1 MREIT
6 LVAID
11 LAKSVYHVHA
21 VDARGELVERKK
33 LSRSKLQGWLSNLLP
48 CEVAMEACGGAH
60 YWARVVVRCGHTPK
74 IIAPQFVRAYVK
86 SNKNDWTDAA
96 AIAEAASRPGM
107 RYVAMKDETQ
117 QVLQGLHRVRSQLI
131 GQRTALSNQVRGLLL
146 EFGIELV
153 RGVAGFKR
161 LLGVLSEHEVHLPA
175 RLMELFRERYR
186 AWGELGERI
195 ASYERELGQLAK
207 QDDRCRRLMTVPG
220 IGPLT
225 ATALVA
231 AVSDVTVFAR
241 GRDMSA
247 WLGVVPKQH
256 STGGTPR
263 LLGISKRGDK
273 YLRMLFIHG
282 ARSVL
287 RVAGGKPDR
296 RHQWVHALAQRK
308 GMNVAAVA
316 LANKTIRTAWAILRN
331 GTEYRT
337 PTAV

>member
-1 MREIT
+1 MRACT
-6 LVAID
+6 L
-11 LAKSVYHVHA
+11 LGTGG
-21 VDARGELVERKK
+21 GE
-33 LSRSKLQGWLSNLLP
+33 G
-48 CEVAMEACGGAH
+48 
-60 YWARVVVRCGHTPK
+60 GHTPK

-146 EFGIELV
+146 EFGLELV

-175 RLMELFRERYR
+175 RLLELFRERYR
-186 AWGELGERI
+186 AWGELGEMI

-241 GRDMSA
+241 GRDRSA
-247 WLGVVPKQH
+247 WLWVVPKQH

-337 PTAV
+337 PMAV

>member
-1 MREIT
+1 MEQIT
-6 LVAID
+6 LVGID

-21 VDARGELVERKK
+21 VDRCGELVMRKK
-33 LSRSKLQGWLSNLLP
+33 MSRAKLQGWLSNLSP

-60 YWARVVVRCGHTPK
+60 YWARVAVRCGHTPK

-96 AIAEAASRPGM
+96 AIAEASSRPGM
-107 RYVAMKDETQ
+107 RTVAMKDETQ

-153 RGVAGFKR
+153 RGVTGFKR
-161 LLGVLSEHEVHLPA
+161 LLGVLSEHEAHLPA

-186 AWGELGERI
+186 AWGELGEMI
-195 ASYERELGQLAK
+195 EGYERELGQLAK
-207 QDDRCRRLMTVPG
+207 HDDRCRRLMTVPG

-231 AVSDVTVFAR
+231 AVSDVTVFAC

-247 WLGVVPKQH
+247 WLGVVPKQR
-256 STGGTPR
+256 STGGIPR

-287 RVAGGKPDR
+287 RVAERKTDR
-296 RHQWVHALAQRK
+296 RHQWAHALEQRK
-308 GMNVAAVA
+308 GTNVAAVA
-316 LANKTIRTAWAILRN
+316 LANKTIRTAWALLRN